1 MSQLAYGPELCINC
15 AKFCGCS
22 ISPPIQI
29 LYTIAILSM
38 LFVPYSA
45 FHVLQHAMCV
55 CVCVQVLNHWRFSEI
70 KDCNY
75 SGYSFTLVSAV
86 CGVGVCVCV
95 TDNFILFSLPQQL
108 KTEAD
113 YFVRTDDG
121 EAICLYIEAFQ
132 KDPEAALVSN
142 PT

>member
-1 MSQLAYGPELCINC
+1 MVLSFVLTVPSSVGVLYLPPFRFYIPLLYYP
-15 AKFCGCS
+15 CS
-22 ISPPIQI
+22 S
-29 LYTIAILSM
+29 
-38 LFVPYSA
+38 
-45 FHVLQHAMCV
+45 FHIPHSTFYNMPCV